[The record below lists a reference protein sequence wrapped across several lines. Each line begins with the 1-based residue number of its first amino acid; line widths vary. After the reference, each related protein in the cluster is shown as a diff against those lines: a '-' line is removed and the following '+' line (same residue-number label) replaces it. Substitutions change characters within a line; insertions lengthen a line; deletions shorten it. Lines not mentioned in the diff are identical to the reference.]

1 MIYLDAG
8 ATTLQKPPAVALAVQ
23 SAMRRMATPGR
34 GGHPPAMRAAD
45 AVYDCRC
52 LAGALFDAQPEQV
65 VFTMNATHAL
75 NLAIKTLV
83 KPGGRAVISGFEHNA
98 VLRPL
103 HHLGAEIIVAG
114 RRLFDPADTIS
125 AFDRAITPGTSAVI
139 CTHVSNVFGYIL
151 PVEEIAALCRARGVP
166 FVLDASQSAG
176 LLPVRLA
183 ELGAD
188 FIGMPGH
195 KALYGPQGTG
205 LLLCARMPDTLL
217 EGGSGSASRL
227 PDMPPELPDHAEAGT
242 QNVCGICGLAA
253 GLRFVRQQTPQ
264 RLLRTKSALEG
275 CLHPCWR
282 IFRVFVCLQARRRAG
297 HSASARRR
305 RTARRLPR
313 GLHPRGSVC
322 ARACTARRLRTSPQE
337 RSKPGPSAS
346 ASPRLTPSVRSW
358 KSQSTSEDAS
368 NNAARHAPASAP
380 LVRKGSRRR
389 TLLFS
394 TGPFFLFLFSAQ
406 SCMIYYI

>member
-1 MIYLDAG
+1 MIYLDSG

-34 GGHPPAMRAAD
+34 GGHAPAMRAAD

-52 LAGALFDAQPEQV
+52 LAGALFGAQPEQV

-83 KPGGRAVISGFEHNA
+83 RPGGRAVISGFEHNA

-103 HHLGAEIIVAG
+103 HHTGAKIAVAG
-114 RRLFDPADTIS
+114 RRLFDPADTLA
-125 AFDRAITPGTSAVI
+125 AFDRAITPDTSAVV

-151 PVEEIAALCRARGVP
+151 PVEEIAAMCRARGVP

-176 LLPVRLA
+176 LLPVSLA

-188 FIGMPGH
+188 FVCMPGH

-205 LLLCARMPDTLL
+205 MLLCAWTPDTLL

-264 RLLRTKSALEG
+264 RLLAHELRLRKLLASLLEDIPG
-275 CLHPCWR
+275 L
-282 IFRVFVCLQARRRAG
+282 
-297 HSASARRR
+297 
-305 RTARRLPR
+305 RLFT
-313 GLHPRGSVC
+313 GEMQSGTLSVC
-322 ARACTARRLRTSPQE
+322 AAQTDCETL
-337 RSKPGPSAS
+337 
-346 ASPRLTPSVRSW
+346 
-358 KSQSTSEDAS
+358 
-368 NNAARHAPASAP
+368 AARLASEGVCVRAGLHCAP
-380 LVRKGSRRR
+380 LAHESAGTLETGTVR
-389 TLLFS
+389 FS
-394 TGPFFLFLFSAQ
+394 LSAFNTDREIFETAKIMR
-406 SCMIYYI
+406 SCLA

>member
-8 ATTLQKPPAVALAVQ
+8 ATTLQKPPAAALAVQ

-34 GGHPPAMRAAD
+34 GGHAPAMRAAD

-103 HHLGAEIIVAG
+103 HHIGAEITVAG
-114 RRLFDPADTIS
+114 RRLFDPADTLA
-125 AFDRAITPGTSAVI
+125 AFDRAVTPGMSAVI

-151 PVEEIAALCRARGVP
+151 PVEQIAAMCRARGVP

-176 LLPVRLA
+176 LLPVSLA
-183 ELGAD
+183 GLGAD
-188 FIGMPGH
+188 FVCMPGH
-195 KALYGPQGTG
+195 KSLYGPQGTG
-205 LLLCARMPDTLL
+205 LLLCARTPDTLL

-264 RLLRTKSALEG
+264 RLLAHELRLRRLLASLLEDVPGLRLFTGEPQSGTLSLFAARTDCETLAAQLAADG
-275 CLHPCWR
+275 
-282 IFRVFVCLQARRRAG
+282 VCVRAG
-297 HSASARRR
+297 LHCAPLAHESAGTLKTGTLRVSLSAFNTDREIIE
-305 RTARRLPR
+305 TARIIKTHL
-313 GLHPRGSVC
+313 
-322 ARACTARRLRTSPQE
+322 A
-337 RSKPGPSAS
+337 
-346 ASPRLTPSVRSW
+346 
-358 KSQSTSEDAS
+358 
-368 NNAARHAPASAP
+368 
-380 LVRKGSRRR
+380 
-389 TLLFS
+389 
-394 TGPFFLFLFSAQ
+394 
-406 SCMIYYI
+406 

>member
-1 MIYLDAG
+1 
-8 ATTLQKPPAVALAVQ
+8 
-23 SAMRRMATPGR
+23 
-34 GGHPPAMRAAD
+34 
-45 AVYDCRC
+45 
-52 LAGALFDAQPEQV
+52 
-65 VFTMNATHAL
+65 MNATHAL

-253 GLRFVRQQTPQ
+253 GLRFVRQQGPE
-264 RLLRTKSALEG
+264 RLLAHEAGLRAQLTAGLQGLDGVHVYTGEG
-275 CLHPCWR
+275 QSGTLSVRAETMDCETLAARLAEHG
-282 IFRVFVCLQARRRAG
+282 VCTRAG
-297 HSASARRR
+297 LHCAPLAHESAG
-305 RTARRLPR
+305 TLTT
-313 GLHPRGSVC
+313 GTL
-322 ARACTARRLRTSPQE
+322 
-337 RSKPGPSAS
+337 
-346 ASPRLTPSVRSW
+346 RLTPSAFNTTREIDQTIRILR
-358 KSQSTSEDAS
+358 KILTT
-368 NNAARHAPASAP
+368 
-380 LVRKGSRRR
+380 KGS
-389 TLLFS
+389 L
-394 TGPFFLFLFSAQ
+394 
-406 SCMIYYI
+406 

>member
-34 GGHPPAMRAAD
+34 GGHAPAMRAAD

-83 KPGGRAVISGFEHNA
+83 KPSDRVVISGFEHNA

-103 HHLGAEIIVAG
+103 HHLGADITIAG
-114 RRLFDPADTIS
+114 RRLFDPADTLA
-125 AFDRAITPGTSAVI
+125 AFDRAVTPDTSAVI

-151 PVEEIAALCRARGVP
+151 PVEEVAALCHARGVP

-176 LLPVRLA
+176 LLPVSLA
-183 ELGAD
+183 GLGAD
-188 FIGMPGH
+188 FICMPGH
-195 KALYGPQGTG
+195 KSLYGPQGTG
-205 LLLCARMPDTLL
+205 LLLCGRTPDTLL

-264 RLLRTKSALEG
+264 RLLAHEVRLRKLLASMLEDVPSLRLFTG
-275 CLHPCWR
+275 EQQSGTLSLCAEQTDCELLAAR
-282 IFRVFVCLQARRRAG
+282 LASEGVCVRAG
-297 HSASARRR
+297 
-305 RTARRLPR
+305 
-313 GLHPRGSVC
+313 LHC
-322 ARACTARRLRTSPQE
+322 
-337 RSKPGPSAS
+337 
-346 ASPRLTPSVRSW
+346 
-358 KSQSTSEDAS
+358 
-368 NNAARHAPASAP
+368 AP
-380 LVRKGSRRR
+380 LAHESAGTLKTGTVR
-389 TLLFS
+389 FS
-394 TGPFFLFLFSAQ
+394 LSAFNTDREIFETAKIIQ
-406 SCMIYYI
+406 KCLA